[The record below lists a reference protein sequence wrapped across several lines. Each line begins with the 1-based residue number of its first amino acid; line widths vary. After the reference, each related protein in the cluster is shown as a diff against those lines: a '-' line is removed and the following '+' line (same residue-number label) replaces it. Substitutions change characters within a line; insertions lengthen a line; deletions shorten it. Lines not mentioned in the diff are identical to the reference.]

1 MWEALLLVSVRAISA
16 LGRPQ
21 TVDERL
27 TKGIRGNPLSL
38 RKQPMQTPDDAH
50 PFRDS
55 SAGVNAKRD
64 KLLGARRADLAYMS
78 HAIRRTFVSRSARTG
93 ASIALALGG
102 AILLAATV
110 SSDFAGFVITLLPG
124 EAPAPLANLLF
135 GTWIF
140 AALGG
145 LVARSISERRFT
157 LAMSK
162 AVLPSEDAH
171 QDVARLAHE
180 TPDEV
185 GRRMAHRQGRIG
197 RALPILAAG
206 FVLPATAIA
215 AKLAIAAGGYPS
227 LDSFE
232 YILPTSSA
240 LAIGVASLAT
250 LFAGVLYFKPN
261 RATLALPI
269 LTVVHAIFVGAL
281 WPYLVVGAIALAVL
295 AWRIQQ
301 RQLHE
306 EIVLGEDGAP
316 LPKPLYLRKRLQSAL
331 GRLVSQLREIRSWRP
346 RRVHALGLGL
356 VAVAGASLY
365 MHTSAK
371 VVQAH
376 PNEKL
381 YPHMHPG
388 SDGLPDKTSGD
399 VQLVE
404 NGDGLTMKF
413 NFNGQD
419 GALDAGY
426 LLEGAMI
433 PPGWRATVNVYNLG
447 ASGAFALSFFGDEAN
462 LPPRHLS
469 HDQGTLT
476 VQHDNC
482 SSEPLP
488 LAISATPY
496 GVQEFDSE
504 NSNLTLR
511 YRVTLELVN
520 ECY

>member
-1 MWEALLLVSVRAISA
+1 
-16 LGRPQ
+16 
-21 TVDERL
+21 
-27 TKGIRGNPLSL
+27 
-38 RKQPMQTPDDAH
+38 
-50 PFRDS
+50 
-55 SAGVNAKRD
+55 
-64 KLLGARRADLAYMS
+64 MS
-78 HAIRRTFVSRSARTG
+78 HAIRRTFVGRSARTG

-110 SSDFAGFVITLLPG
+110 SSDFAGFVTTLLPG

-180 TPDEV
+180 SPNEV

-261 RATLALPI
+261 RAALALPL
-269 LTVVHAIFVGAL
+269 LTVVHAVFVGAL
-281 WPYLVVGAIALAVL
+281 WPYLVVGAIALAVM

-316 LPKPLYLRKRLQSAL
+316 LPKPLYLRKRLASAL
-331 GRLVSQLREIRSWRP
+331 GRLVSQLREVRSWRP
-346 RRVHALGLGL
+346 RRVHGLGLGL
-356 VAVAGASLY
+356 VAVAGASFY
-365 MHTSAK
+365 MHSSAQ
-371 VVQAH
+371 VATAALTVHQT
-376 PNEKL
+376 PTDQIIVDN
-381 YPHMHPG
+381 
-388 SDGLPDKTSGD
+388 TFGD

-413 NFNGQD
+413 SFNGQE

-426 LLEGAMI
+426 LLEGAMV